1 MKTPTVKFPVLLRLS
16 QAKASGRKSFKLDK
30 TLNLTYQCGLESR
43 DYCYGAGER
52 WQMRNE
58 KTRLGLQRRKEIIDF

>member
-30 TLNLTYQCGLESR
+30 RLNLTYQCGLESR
-43 DYCYGAGER
+43 DYRYGAGER

-58 KTRLGLQRRKEIIDF
+58 KIDLGYRGEKK